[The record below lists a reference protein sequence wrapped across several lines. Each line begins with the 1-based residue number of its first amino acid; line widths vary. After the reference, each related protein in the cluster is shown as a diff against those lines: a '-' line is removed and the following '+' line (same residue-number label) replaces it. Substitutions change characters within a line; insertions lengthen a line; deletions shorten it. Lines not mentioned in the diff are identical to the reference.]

1 MKKFWLMA
9 LVLLLAAA
17 PAVAQKA
24 KADSRAKPAKSKT
37 DTKKDEP
44 RDPLSAGTFTGLG
57 LRALGPA
64 STSGRIG
71 DLAVDPRDK
80 AHWYVAVASGGVWET
95 RNAGTTWT
103 PIFDDQGSYSIGCV
117 TLDPRNPLT
126 VWIGTGENNS
136 QRSVGYGDGVYRSLD
151 GGKTWENLGL
161 KQSEHIGR
169 ILVDPRNS
177 NVVFVAAQG
186 PLWGP
191 GGDRGL
197 YRSTDGG
204 KTWEKSLDISEHTG
218 VSDIAFDPRDPD
230 TIYASAYQ
238 RRRHVWTLID
248 GGPESAI
255 HKSTDGGKSWRK
267 LTSGLPAGDV
277 GRIGL
282 AVAPSQPDL
291 VYAIVE
297 AADEGGGFYRSTDAG
312 GNWAKMSGY
321 VSGSPQYYQEIIVD
335 PRNADRVYSLDTFM
349 MVTDDG
355 GRTFRHAGEKN
366 KHVDNHAL
374 WIDPDDSDHLLVGCD
389 GGLYESFERAASWRF
404 VPNLP
409 VTQFYR
415 VTVDNTQPFYHI
427 YGGTQDN
434 FSLGGPSRTISA
446 SGIVNS
452 DWYVTQGGDGFKTQV
467 DPEDPNLVYAQY
479 QHAGLAR
486 FDKRSGE
493 GLDIQPQ
500 PRPGEPGL
508 RWNWDSPL
516 IISPHLHTRLYFA
529 ANIVFRSDDR
539 GDSWRPVS
547 PDLTRRIDRNRL
559 PVMDRVWSIDAV
571 AKNKS
576 TSIYGNIVALTESPR
591 RDGLLYVGT
600 DDGLIQVTEDGGGA
614 WTRYEKFPG
623 VPADTYVSCLY
634 ASRHAEGRLYA
645 AFDNHKMADF
655 QPYVL
660 RSDDRGR
667 TWNSVAGDLPERGSV
682 NTVVEDPVN
691 PDLLFAGTEFGLY
704 FTIDGGRKWVQL
716 KGGMPVIAVKDLS
729 IQERETDLAV
739 ASFGRGFFI
748 LDDYTPLRL
757 LRRETLDREGELFP
771 VRRTWMYLESTPL
784 GGTGKGEQGDG
795 FFTAPNPPFGAVF
808 TWYLKEEAKTL
819 KQLRQDREKKL
830 REAKQPIPY
839 PTWDEL
845 RAEENEEAPTCL
857 LTVRDATGAVV
868 RRIPAPAKAGF
879 QRIAWDLRFPPAD
892 PVELNRGEAERY
904 GYTPNGSLAAPGTY
918 SVLLELSVRGESRP
932 LGAPQT
938 FECAPLGNATLAAA
952 DRTALAAF
960 CREVADLQRAIL
972 GAAKVCDET
981 QSRLDHARR
990 AIQDTPGADPVLL
1003 ADVRALQNRLR
1014 ALRIDLEGD
1023 ATLARREEPVPSSI
1037 TDRVQRAVSGLWSS
1051 TAAPTRTHRDEY
1063 GYAVAA
1069 FPGLLTNLRTLVETD
1084 LKRLEDKLDAAGAPW
1099 TPGRLPE
1106 WPRQ

>member
-1 MKKFWLMA
+1 MKKFWLIA

-24 KADSRAKPAKSKT
+24 KADSKAKPAKAKT

-44 RDPLSAGTFTGLG
+44 KDPLSAGTFTGLA

-64 STSGRIG
+64 FTSGRIG

-80 AHWYVAVASGGVWET
+80 AHWYVVVASGGVWET
-95 RNAGTTWT
+95 RNAGTTWA

-151 GGKTWENLGL
+151 GGRTWENMGLG
-161 KQSEHIGR
+161 KSEHIGK

-177 NVVFVAAQG
+177 SVVFVAAQG

-197 YRSTDGG
+197 YKSTDGG

-218 VSDIAFDPRDPD
+218 VSDLAFDPRDPD

-267 LTSGLPAGDV
+267 LTNGLPAGDV

-282 AVAPSQPDL
+282 AVAPSQPDV

-297 AADEGGGFYRSTDAG
+297 APGEGGGFYRSTDAG
-312 GNWAKMSGY
+312 GNWAKMSGH

-335 PRNADRVYSLDTFM
+335 PNNADRVYSMDTFI

-355 GRTFRHAGEKN
+355 GKTFRHAGEKN

-415 VTVDNTQPFYHI
+415 VTVDNTQPFYHV

-467 DPEDPNLVYAQY
+467 DPEDPNIVYAQY

-529 ANIVFRSDDR
+529 ANIAVPQRRPRRLAGGRSAPTSR
-539 GDSWRPVS
+539 ARSTATSCRSWAGSGASTRWRRTNPPRSTATSWR
-547 PDLTRRIDRNRL
+547 
-559 PVMDRVWSIDAV
+559 
-571 AKNKS
+571 
-576 TSIYGNIVALTESPR
+576 
-591 RDGLLYVGT
+591 
-600 DDGLIQVTEDGGGA
+600 
-614 WTRYEKFPG
+614 
-623 VPADTYVSCLY
+623 
-634 ASRHAEGRLYA
+634 
-645 AFDNHKMADF
+645 
-655 QPYVL
+655 
-660 RSDDRGR
+660 
-667 TWNSVAGDLPERGSV
+667 
-682 NTVVEDPVN
+682 
-691 PDLLFAGTEFGLY
+691 
-704 FTIDGGRKWVQL
+704 
-716 KGGMPVIAVKDLS
+716 
-729 IQERETDLAV
+729 
-739 ASFGRGFFI
+739 
-748 LDDYTPLRL
+748 
-757 LRRETLDREGELFP
+757 
-771 VRRTWMYLESTPL
+771 
-784 GGTGKGEQGDG
+784 
-795 FFTAPNPPFGAVF
+795 
-808 TWYLKEEAKTL
+808 
-819 KQLRQDREKKL
+819 
-830 REAKQPIPY
+830 
-839 PTWDEL
+839 
-845 RAEENEEAPTCL
+845 
-857 LTVRDATGAVV
+857 
-868 RRIPAPAKAGF
+868 
-879 QRIAWDLRFPPAD
+879 
-892 PVELNRGEAERY
+892 
-904 GYTPNGSLAAPGTY
+904 
-918 SVLLELSVRGESRP
+918 
-932 LGAPQT
+932 
-938 FECAPLGNATLAAA
+938 
-952 DRTALAAF
+952 
-960 CREVADLQRAIL
+960 
-972 GAAKVCDET
+972 
-981 QSRLDHARR
+981 
-990 AIQDTPGADPVLL
+990 
-1003 ADVRALQNRLR
+1003 
-1014 ALRIDLEGD
+1014 
-1023 ATLARREEPVPSSI
+1023 
-1037 TDRVQRAVSGLWSS
+1037 
-1051 TAAPTRTHRDEY
+1051 
-1063 GYAVAA
+1063 
-1069 FPGLLTNLRTLVETD
+1069 
-1084 LKRLEDKLDAAGAPW
+1084 
-1099 TPGRLPE
+1099 
-1106 WPRQ
+1106 